1 MKIFDFKKKKK
12 MKKLTG
18 MVESANIFDQAAVS
32 LFTLGGHFFSISF
45 FYNRMKYEKKKKLFF
60 FQIFLLGGRIFKPA
74 VTSRDL

>member
-1 MKIFDFKKKKK
+1 

-60 FQIFLLGGRIFKPA
+60 FSNFSAGR
-74 VTSRDL
+74 